1 MIETTVYRT
10 RLEEESGALEKELL
24 SIGRRNPSNANDWEA
39 VPPEVGQ
46 ESDPND
52 RADLIAHFEDNTA
65 ILKDLEIRYNEVVA
79 ALSRITDGSYG
90 VCTVGQEP
98 IEEERLN
105 ADPAATTC
113 KAHLNG

>member
-1 MIETTVYRT
+1 MKPHSPQSLHDWTQHREISSKNERPRVKQARARMVPMIETTVYRT

-65 ILKDLEIRYNEVVA
+65 ILKDL
-79 ALSRITDGSYG
+79 
-90 VCTVGQEP
+90 
-98 IEEERLN
+98 
-105 ADPAATTC
+105 
-113 KAHLNG
+113 